1 MESADKVRQVAT
13 ALAVF
18 ATTAVLVWFGNGLTP
33 WWPLMWF
40 APLPLFWYSLR
51 SSWWA
56 AALVAFG
63 SWLVGSASLM
73 EYFRTVGMPF
83 AAWLGNFA
91 GMGCLAATG
100 VLLFRALIKR
110 GAVWAA
116 IVALPALWV
125 SVDWLRYWITPHG
138 TAADLAYTQLNFL
151 PFLQLASV
159 TGPWGMSFVLLLV
172 PAAVAA
178 AIYLRKR
185 ERDPKQAGR
194 VVLALVSLMVVVLG
208 FGVIRLSQ
216 SGQRQ
221 TLRVGLIASDRPVGD
236 DIASP
241 GEDAKQLLSQ
251 YAARAKTLISQ
262 GAKVILMPEKIVFA
276 RDTDALMKSGILQSL
291 SDETGATIVAGE
303 LHLSPDKLRYNRAE
317 VYSPHGSVSSYDKE
331 HLLPPFESDQSPGT
345 AKLTIPRNGMLWGI
359 AICKDMDFT
368 SMSVAYAQLG
378 TSLMLVPAWD
388 FNQDRTWHG
397 DMSIMRG
404 VEGGF
409 SIARAAKNGYLM
421 VADSRGRVIGR
432 ARSDS
437 APFATLIA
445 DVPIGHE
452 TTLFQLWRDWFAW
465 VTVGLLVFVI
475 VRLATLAPWEG
486 VREPSQN

>member
-1 MESADKVRQVAT
+1 MESADKARTMAT
-13 ALAVF
+13 AMAVF
-18 ATTAVLVWFGNGLTP
+18 AATAVLVWFGNGLTP

-51 SSWWA
+51 SSRWA

-63 SWLVGSASLM
+63 SWLLGSASLM
-73 EYFRTVGMPF
+73 DYFRTVGMPF

-91 GMGCLAATG
+91 GMASLAATG
-100 VLLFRALIKR
+100 VLLFRTLVLR

-116 IVALPALWV
+116 IIALPAVWV

-151 PFLQLASV
+151 PFLQLASI

-172 PAAVAA
+172 PGAAAAV
-178 AIYLRKR
+178 IHLR
-185 ERDPKQAGR
+185 EREPRQAKR
-194 VVLALVSLMVVVLG
+194 LALVTAGSMVVVLV

-216 SGQRQ
+216 SGQPQ
-221 TLRVGLIASDRPVGD
+221 TVRVGLVVSDRPVGE

-241 GEDAKQLLSQ
+241 GEGARQLLIQ
-251 YAARAKTLISQ
+251 YAARARKLTSQ
-262 GAKVILMPEKIVFA
+262 GAKVILMPEKIVLA
-276 RDTDALMKSGILQSL
+276 RDTDALMKSEILQSL

-303 LHLSPDKLRYNRAE
+303 LHLSPAKLRYNRAE
-317 VYSPHGSVSSYDKE
+317 VYSPHASVVSYDKE
-331 HLLPPFESDQSPGT
+331 HLLPPFESDQTPGT
-345 AKLTIPRNGMLWGI
+345 AKLTLSRNGLQWGI

-368 SMSVAYAQLG
+368 SMSVAYAQLR

-409 SIARAAKNGYLM
+409 SVARAAKNGYLM
-421 VADSRGRVIGR
+421 VADSRGRVIAR

-437 APFATLIA
+437 APFATLIV

-465 VTVGLLVFVI
+465 LAVGLFAFVI
-475 VRLATLAPWEG
+475 VRLVPK
-486 VREPSQN
+486 

>member
-1 MESADKVRQVAT
+1 MESAIEIRKVISA
-13 ALAVF
+13 AAVF

-33 WWPLMWF
+33 WWPLMWL

-51 SSWWA
+51 SSWWS

-63 SWLVGSASLM
+63 AWLVGSASLM
-73 EYFRTVGMPF
+73 GYFRTVGMPF

-100 VLLFRALIKR
+100 VLLFRTLMKR
-110 GAVWAA
+110 GVVWPA

-172 PAAVAA
+172 PGAVAA
-178 AIYLRKR
+178 AIHLR
-185 ERDPKQAGR
+185 EREPKQAKR
-194 VVLALVSLMVVVLG
+194 IALTIVALMLVILG
-208 FGVIRLSQ
+208 FGTARLYQ
-216 SGQRQ
+216 SAQPQ
-221 TLRVGLIASDRPVGD
+221 TVRVGLIASDRPVGE

-241 GEDAKQLLSQ
+241 GESAKQLLSQ
-251 YAARAKTLISQ
+251 YAAQARKLNSQ
-262 GAKVILMPEKIVFA
+262 GAKVIVMPEKIVFA

-291 SDETGATIVAGE
+291 ADETGATIVVGE
-303 LHLSPDKLRYNRAE
+303 LHSAQDKLRYNRAE
-317 VYSPHGSVSSYDKE
+317 VYTPHAAVVSYDKE
-331 HLLPPFESDQSPGT
+331 HLLPPFESDQTPGT
-345 AKLTIPRNGMLWGI
+345 AKLTLPRNGMQWGV

-445 DVPIGHE
+445 DVPVGHE

-465 VTVGLLVFVI
+465 VSVGLLAWVI
-475 VRLATLAPWEG
+475 ARTALPLTQAERL
-486 VREPSQN
+486 S

>member
-1 MESADKVRQVAT
+1 MESVIETRQVISA
-13 ALAVF
+13 AAVF
-18 ATTAVLVWFGNGLTP
+18 AATAVLVWFGNGLTP
-33 WWPLMWF
+33 WWPLMWL

-51 SSWWA
+51 SSWWS
-56 AALVAFG
+56 AALVAIG
-63 SWLVGSASLM
+63 AWLVGSASLM
-73 EYFRTVGMPF
+73 GYFRTVGMPF

-91 GMGCLAATG
+91 AMGCLAATG
-100 VLLFRALIKR
+100 ILLFRALMKR
-110 GAVWAA
+110 AAVWAA
-116 IVALPALWV
+116 IIALPALWV

-172 PAAVAA
+172 PGAVAA
-178 AIYLRKR
+178 AIHLR
-185 ERDPKQAGR
+185 EREPKQAKR
-194 VVLALVSLMVVVLG
+194 LALASVALMLVILG
-208 FGVIRLSQ
+208 FGTARLYQ
-216 SGQRQ
+216 SGQPQ
-221 TLRVGLIASDRPVGD
+221 TVRVGLIASDRPVGE

-241 GEDAKQLLSQ
+241 GEGAKQLLSQ
-251 YAARAKTLISQ
+251 YAAQARKLTSR
-262 GAKVILMPEKIVFA
+262 GAKVIVMPEKIVFA
-276 RDTDALMKSGILQSL
+276 RDTDASMKSEILQSL
-291 SDETGATIVAGE
+291 ADETGATIVAGE
-303 LHLSPDKLRYNRAE
+303 LHSSADKLRYNRAE
-317 VYSPHGSVSSYDKE
+317 VYTPHAAVVSYDKE
-331 HLLPPFESDQSPGT
+331 HLLPPFESDQTPGT
-345 AKLTIPRNGMLWGI
+345 AKLTLPRNGLQWGV

-421 VADSRGRVIGR
+421 VSDSRGRVIGR

-445 DVPIGHE
+445 DVPVGHE

-465 VTVGLLVFVI
+465 VAVVLFAFVI
-475 VRLATLAPWEG
+475 IRVVTK
-486 VREPSQN
+486 

>member
-1 MESADKVRQVAT
+1 MESAIETRKVISA
-13 ALAVF
+13 AAGF

-33 WWPLMWF
+33 WWPLMWL

-51 SSWWA
+51 SSWWS

-63 SWLVGSASLM
+63 AWLVGSASLM
-73 EYFRTVGMPF
+73 GYFRTVGMPF

-100 VLLFRALIKR
+100 VLLFRSLMKR
-110 GAVWAA
+110 AAVWPA
-116 IVALPALWV
+116 IIALPALWV

-172 PAAVAA
+172 PGAVAA
-178 AIYLRKR
+178 AIHLR
-185 ERDPKQAGR
+185 EREPKQAKR
-194 VVLALVSLMVVVLG
+194 IALAIVALMLVILG
-208 FGVIRLSQ
+208 FGTARLYQ
-216 SGQRQ
+216 SGQPQ
-221 TLRVGLIASDRPVGD
+221 TVRVGLIASDRPVGD

-241 GEDAKQLLSQ
+241 GEGAKQLLSQ
-251 YAARAKTLISQ
+251 YAAQARKLSSQ
-262 GAKVILMPEKIVFA
+262 GAKVIVMPEKIVFA
-276 RDTDALMKSGILQSL
+276 RDTDALMKSEILQSL
-291 SDETGATIVAGE
+291 ADETEATIVTGE
-303 LHLSPDKLRYNRAE
+303 LRSSQNKLRYNRAE
-317 VYSPHGSVSSYDKE
+317 VYTPHAAVVSYDKE
-331 HLLPPFESDQSPGT
+331 HLLPPFESDQTPGT
-345 AKLTIPRNGMLWGI
+345 TKLTLPRNGMQWGV

-445 DVPIGHE
+445 DVPVGHE

-465 VTVGLLVFVI
+465 VSVGLLAWVI
-475 VRLATLAPWEG
+475 ARMALPLTQAERL
-486 VREPSQN
+486 S